1 MVFTFRSYR
10 VKGREICKSQRTH
23 YAISHTKGA
32 REVTYLDVDFVTAQ
46 YNRDILTDALKIT
59 MPVGHVL
66 VRDPRGHVEHDDTAL
81 ALDVVTIAET
91 TEFFLPSSVP
101 NIEADGTEV
110 GGERKGVDLN
120 TEGGCVM
127 NKGHQHMRLQYA
139 NNAHLVSFHDV

>member
-1 MVFTFRSYR
+1 MA
-10 VKGREICKSQRTH
+10 H
-23 YAISHTKGA
+23 LH
-32 REVTYLDVDFVTAQ
+32 VDLVTAE
-46 YNRDILTDALKIT
+46 NNGDVLADALEVAV
-59 MPVGHVL
+59 PVGDVL
-66 VRDPRGHVEHDDTAL
+66 VGDAGGDVEHDDTAL
-81 ALDVVTIAET
+81 ALDVVAIAET

>member
-1 MVFTFRSYR
+1 MAVGEGIISVECRS
-10 VKGREICKSQRTH
+10 
-23 YAISHTKGA
+23 
-32 REVTYLDVDFVTAQ
+32 TYLHIDLVTAENDGDVLADTLQ
-46 YNRDILTDALKIT
+46 IT
-59 MPVGHVL
+59 VPVGDVL
-66 VRDPRGHVEHDDTAL
+66 VRDAGSHVEHDDTAL
-81 ALDVVTIAET
+81 ALDIVTIAKT